1 MANSTGAYG
10 LRPVGST
17 AGGPYSGET
26 IRAYVS
32 ATGGTAIYTGDIVK
46 MNGSGS
52 TDGYPEVTI
61 SGVTDSPWAVVTGV
75 EAIKTNLEANNYR
88 PASTAAYLRV
98 VPVTGNFFQ
107 ARMNGTSTSNEAL
120 VGSTTIFTAT
130 AGSTVTGY
138 SGYVVSATDAGTSI
152 IDNLRIMQIVDST
165 DSDPSLAAPEVIVMF
180 NDSQT
185 QAGIGT
191 GSAGV

>member
-1 MANSTGAYG
+1 MANSSGAYG
-10 LRPVGST
+10 FRPVGST

-26 IRAYVS
+26 IRAWIS
-32 ATGGTAIYTGDIVK
+32 TTGATAVFAGDIVK
-46 MNGSGS
+46 LNGGGS
-52 TDGYPEVTI
+52 PDGYPEVTI
-61 SGVTDSPWAVVTGV
+61 SAVTNPPWAIVVGV

-88 PASTAAYLRV
+88 PASIAAYLRV

-107 ARMNGTSTSNEAL
+107 ARMDGTSTSNEDL
-120 VGSTTIFTAT
+120 NGSTTIFVAT

-138 SGYVVSATDAGTSI
+138 SGYVVSATDAGTSV
-152 IDNLRIMQIVDST
+152 IDNLRIMQIVDAT
-165 DSDPSLAAPEVIVMF
+165 DSDPNLAAPEVIVMF

-185 QAGIGT
+185 QAGVGT